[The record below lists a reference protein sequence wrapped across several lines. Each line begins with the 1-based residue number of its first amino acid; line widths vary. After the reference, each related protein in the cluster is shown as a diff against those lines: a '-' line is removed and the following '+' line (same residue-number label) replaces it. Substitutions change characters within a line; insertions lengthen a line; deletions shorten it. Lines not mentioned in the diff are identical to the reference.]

1 MERDEI
7 KERVYR
13 VIFQVLNISAEQIQE
28 EHSFTAD
35 LGAKSVQSIE
45 MLAGFEEEFDIDMD
59 EDAALAVQTVGEA
72 IDFIADYVN

>member
-7 KERVYR
+7 KERVYS
-13 VIFQVLNISAEQIQE
+13 VISQVLNISTEQIQE

-59 EDAALAVQTVGEA
+59 EDTAMAVQRVGGS
-72 IDFIADYVN
+72 IDFLADYGD